1 MAYRT
6 VGNITGAIAPNK
18 KAKASS
24 GGGKGGK
31 AGAGGRHPKQKPEVQ
46 AFNAATV
53 DAINKAGPPG
63 HELAHINPREGRLL
77 EALGGSG
84 EKDPETKIKSY
95 EVVGKKKGTELPKGA
110 GRGRFPGYKGDHHQ
124 VAVLTDP
131 EVKALNTLRWA
142 DKDRGFVGGFG
153 PEIQAL
159 ADQNDRPFEFLEY
172 RGERIPTLNG
182 GGEDDDLSGDEG
194 DQEGRDQINQTSGGD
209 SGFDWAAYYAG
220 LEAKRLKKEKEEK
233 EKKEKERKEKEE
245 REQRER
251 EEKEKKE
258 KEERKIKQQE
268 ALDKRKE
275 DRIEKERERI
285 RQLKAE
291 REQKEKE
298 QEEKDRQDKAREQKE
313 EEERIEKEA
322 EEKAEKELKEEQDK
336 IADEYEYDYQ
346 REDIEAG
353 DEDRGDHGQR
363 GESGTVYYDQTGQ
376 EGENYFKAMDKYH
389 SGDSWDDSGYTGDYD
404 TKDERMDASGAY
416 EPEFETEMDA
426 GEFGDS
432 DYGYGDTSWEG
443 STLDDSETV
452 DDQLTDFE
460 SDWQAQLD
468 GPDDDDTDTFDSNED
483 AGGTT
488 QYDPY
493 VGEGADVDEAD
504 VDLSQDYEGDS
515 NDPGTQPD
523 PQPGGGGDSDP
534 PTYGTDPSTYTGN
547 LSEAEITAL
556 IGELDKKYG
565 EFAGTD
571 YEKLFHDE
579 FADDLQE
586 DWRAAT
592 SGAERAFLMSG
603 DLSEFN
609 TKGNTINDQL
619 LALEESLG
627 GDQQERLDTMA
638 KNYASGP
645 KKALYDWYKA
655 QRDKIGNLQK
665 DADGNL
671 IGDADWDE
679 LDLSEWADPTDKYD
693 PEFFQDVDYSK
704 LYEDDPVAEDMSGDY
719 YDPEGVDPVFTELG
733 YTDDDDDP
741 RTDFEQDIYGGINP
755 NTGLPYGTTIAPEPP
770 KPLETEPE
778 FIDVSTHTQPGGQWG
793 GIQPYQPLETK
804 PEWTID
810 EDIQGNVSEETQDDD
825 WSSYGDIDLDIS
837 GMDYDTSMGAVDDYN
852 ISGGYNPGDE
862 GYVWGD
868 DLYYQQNPNQA
879 RNPDD
884 YSFQDQIDAYNQ
896 AFGYQPGDQEYM
908 SAPEG
913 EDASTMTATTEK
925 KPKALK
931 SAPGIIKRPGFTH
944 QGQPEG
950 RPIYR

>member
-1 MAYRT
+1 
-6 VGNITGAIAPNK
+6 
-18 KAKASS
+18 
-24 GGGKGGK
+24 
-31 AGAGGRHPKQKPEVQ
+31 
-46 AFNAATV
+46 
-53 DAINKAGPPG
+53 
-63 HELAHINPREGRLL
+63 
-77 EALGGSG
+77 
-84 EKDPETKIKSY
+84 
-95 EVVGKKKGTELPKGA
+95 
-110 GRGRFPGYKGDHHQ
+110 
-124 VAVLTDP
+124 
-131 EVKALNTLRWA
+131 
-142 DKDRGFVGGFG
+142 
-153 PEIQAL
+153 
-159 ADQNDRPFEFLEY
+159 
-172 RGERIPTLNG
+172 
-182 GGEDDDLSGDEG
+182 
-194 DQEGRDQINQTSGGD
+194 
-209 SGFDWAAYYAG
+209 
-220 LEAKRLKKEKEEK
+220 
-233 EKKEKERKEKEE
+233 
-245 REQRER
+245 
-251 EEKEKKE
+251 
-258 KEERKIKQQE
+258 
-268 ALDKRKE
+268 
-275 DRIEKERERI
+275 
-285 RQLKAE
+285 
-291 REQKEKE
+291 
-298 QEEKDRQDKAREQKE
+298 
-313 EEERIEKEA
+313 
-322 EEKAEKELKEEQDK
+322 
-336 IADEYEYDYQ
+336 
-346 REDIEAG
+346 
-353 DEDRGDHGQR
+353 
-363 GESGTVYYDQTGQ
+363 
-376 EGENYFKAMDKYH
+376 MDKYH
-389 SGDSWDDSGYTGDYD
+389 SGDSWDDSGYTGDYE
-404 TKDERMDASGAY
+404 TKDDRMDASDEY
-416 EPEFETEMDA
+416 NPEFETEMDA
-426 GEFGDS
+426 GEFGGS
-432 DYGYGDTSWEG
+432 DYGK
-443 STLDDSETV
+443 DSETLSDEAE
-452 DDQLTDFE
+452 DDASELQFLTDY
-460 SDWQAQLD
+460 
-468 GPDDDDTDTFDSNED
+468 PDDDDTDTYDS
-483 AGGTT
+483 
-488 QYDPY
+488 
-493 VGEGADVDEAD
+493 
-504 VDLSQDYEGDS
+504 S
-515 NDPGTQPD
+515 NDPDASTGTEGGFLDNDWDDSDEGFDDLGTGYDDFDDSLEGFDDEDDDQPGG
-523 PQPGGGGDSDP
+523 QPGGGGDSDP

-741 RTDFEQDIYGGINP
+741 RTDFEQDIYSGINP

-778 FIDVSTHTQPGGQWG
+778 FIDVSTYTQPGGKWG

-810 EDIQGNVSEETQDDD
+810 EDIQGDVSEETQDDD

-884 YSFQDQIDAYNQ
+884 YSFQDQIDAYNK

-931 SAPGIIKRPGFTH
+931 SAPGIIKRPGFTP